1 MTQNEKNTMTQ
12 NERIIAYIEKFGS
25 ISTFEAFSEL
35 GITRLA
41 ARIYELGEA
50 GYDFDRQTVKTTNR
64 LGEAI
69 SYTRYSLRG

>member
-1 MTQNEKNTMTQ
+1 MAQNEKVMTQNEKVLD
-12 NERIIAYIEKFGS
+12 YIKKFGS

-50 GYDFDRQTVKTTNR
+50 GYDFDRETVKTTNR

>member
-1 MTQNEKNTMTQ
+1 MAQNEKVMTQNEKVL
-12 NERIIAYIEKFGS
+12 AYIKEFGS

-41 ARIYELGEA
+41 ARIYELSEA
-50 GYDFDRQTVKTTNR
+50 GYDFDRETVKTTNR

>member
-1 MTQNEKNTMTQ
+1 MAQNEKVMTQNEKVL
-12 NERIIAYIEKFGS
+12 EYIKEFGS

-50 GYDFDRQTVKTTNR
+50 GYDFDRETVKTTNR